1 MIDYKFSTHLQLSNG
16 KRFTLQEETR
26 PYDSGFPWLLCV
38 TVITAV
44 LCCDQSS
51 EQLDGKRPLLD
62 CWYQASTQGSFE
74 SWTVSRN
81 ILITG
86 TWESRALRLGSV
98 AENTVYTSTKV
109 PMISAASPVPRL
121 YPG

>member
-1 MIDYKFSTHLQLSNG
+1 MERDPYWIVG
-16 KRFTLQEETR
+16 IKR
-26 PYDSGFPWLLCV
+26 
-38 TVITAV
+38 AH
-44 LCCDQSS
+44 
-51 EQLDGKRPLLD
+51 K
-62 CWYQASTQGSFE
+62 GSFE